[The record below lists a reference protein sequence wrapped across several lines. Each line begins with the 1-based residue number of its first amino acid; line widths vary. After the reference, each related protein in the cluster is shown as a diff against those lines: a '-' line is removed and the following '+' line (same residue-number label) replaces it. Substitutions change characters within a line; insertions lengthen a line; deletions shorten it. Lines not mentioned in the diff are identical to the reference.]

1 MYVCPVKTHLTM
13 NTSAFNREQSLKKF
27 RMSEI
32 RNIFNTFLHNE
43 SAGGIV
49 LIACTALAIIAANF
63 GPMTGFNAI
72 WDKEMGFTIGNFSL
86 SMSLLHWVNDG
97 LMAIFFFVVGL
108 EIKREMM
115 VGELSSIKHAALPVF
130 AAIGGIIAPA
140 LIYAAFNSGNPLTEK
155 GGGIPMAPDIAF
167 AIGIISLMGKR
178 VPLALKVM
186 LTALA
191 IVDDLGAIVVL
202 ALFYPSHEL
211 HLVFLLYAAAI
222 VAGLAIMNFLNIRDK
237 YVFMIAGL
245 FLWYFVYMSGV
256 HATIAGVL
264 LAAVTP
270 ARSVINELRFG
281 TKLQYM
287 IDKFKMAGDS
297 RVEVL
302 ANPEQQHIIHS
313 MHSMIN
319 KADPLMHKFESTLHP
334 WVTFFIMPVFALAN
348 AGVAIN
354 ATAMDFSGGIPSVSM
369 GILLGLLLGKP
380 AGIFLFSFLAVK
392 TGAAKKPQGINWGQ
406 ILSVGILGGI
416 GFTMSIFINN
426 LAFADESI
434 IDLGKLTIIITSLF
448 AAILGLASLLL
459 TCRKQKKQ

>member
-1 MYVCPVKTHLTM
+1 MVRKFSDFFYLCAGKNYCRMHSSKKIKSFV
-13 NTSAFNREQSLKKF
+13 SSLK
-27 RMSEI
+27 
-32 RNIFNTFLHNE
+32 HNE
-43 SAGGIV
+43 STGGILL
-49 LIACTALAIIAANF
+49 LICAVIAVTLASIPECSWFTAFWDTEAGLKF
-63 GPMTGFNAI
+63 GGFSM
-72 WDKEMGFTIGNFSL
+72 EMPLKLWI
-86 SMSLLHWVNDG
+86 NDA
-97 LMAIFFFVVGL
+97 LMAIFFFTVGM
-108 EIKREMM
+108 EIKREMLY
-115 VGELSSIKHAALPVF
+115 GQLSSVRKSALPIV
-130 AAIGGIIAPA
+130 AAIGGMLVPA
-140 LIYAAFNSGNPLTEK
+140 AIYFGFNSGHPESVN
-155 GGGIPMAPDIAF
+155 GWGIPMATDIAF
-167 AIGIISLMGKR
+167 AIGILSLLGSR
-178 VPLALKVM
+178 VPASLKIF

-222 VAGLAIMNFLNIRDK
+222 VAGLAIMNFLNIRNK